1 MAVFTAAAAIGA
13 SVLGTLGVTGAI
25 ATGVTFATVATGFA
39 VQAAV
44 GLALNALTPK
54 PKIGSFSSSTSRSG
68 YTVNQRGSALEHQI
82 IYGKM
87 RTGGTIVF
95 DGTTGAENKFLHRV
109 IAFTGHEIED
119 FDQIYINDEIAT
131 LDGSGNV
138 ISPSRYNGFVRIKKK
153 LGTDDQLA
161 DADLVNEVTE
171 WTSEHRLRG
180 VSYLYVRFQFNQ
192 DVFPNG
198 VPEVT
203 AVVKGKKVFD
213 PRTSTT
219 SFSDNPALCLRDY
232 ILADYGL
239 AEDPDNIDDSLVI
252 AAANVCDETVSGT
265 NRYTCNGAFTTAT
278 TPYDLL
284 QDMLTSM
291 GGLLWYAQGQWRMKP
306 AYYVAPTVSF
316 DEDDLRSSIAVQT
329 RHSRRDNFN
338 TVRGT
343 FRGPETD
350 YQITDYP
357 EVSNEAFISADGG
370 QESVADIELPF
381 TDSSVTARRIAR
393 IALERNR
400 QQITVQ
406 ASFGLRAF
414 QVQVGD
420 VVNLSVDRFGWTQ
433 KEFEVVS
440 WTFGLTDGLDLQV
453 QMSLREISESVFDE
467 VDDGIV
473 YERDNTSLL
482 SPFDVPNVGLSLDSE
497 LKIVNEQVFNALNI
511 TIQNDSDLIDYY
523 EVEYKPS
530 ANSDFKSLGSGS
542 SNKFELLAEEDGD
555 FDIRA
560 RAVNTFGVRGNFTT
574 FTNFS
579 SRPFAPPPA
588 NVTNFS
594 INVVGGTAQLSWDSV
609 PDLDLSH
616 YEVRF
621 TPDASNPVW
630 SNSVVLVGKV
640 ARPATSVSVVAR
652 QGTYLVKAVDKLGSK
667 SVNATTNTVVLN
679 LDDTL
684 GLNVVQNYQEDPDF
698 NGSKTDVVRVT
709 DGADAYLTLDTSVLF
724 DGVSGNFDDELGLFD
739 GGGGNVIGTGEYE
752 FENVLDLGAKYS
764 SYVTSSI
771 NFQHLDYVNTF
782 DSAPGLF
789 DDRYGDFDGDPN
801 ELDKSSARVQFS
813 ITDDDPSG
821 SPAWSD
827 WQDVV
832 AAEVSA
838 RAIRFK
844 AILETEDEQVA
855 PRVDELSAHIDMPDR
870 TESGNDIDFT
880 GSTNVDFN
888 RGFYTTSNPAIGLS
902 LTGLATGDYYE
913 ITSKDYEG
921 FTLTVYD
928 STDTVK
934 TTPTQLDYVAKGFG
948 KEITA

>member
-467 VDDGIV
+467 VDDGVV
-473 YERDNTSLL
+473 YERDNTNLL
-482 SPFDVPNVGLSLDSE
+482 SPFEVPNVGLSISSRLAIFKE
-497 LKIVNEQVFNALNI
+497 KLVNKVTIIPTSGNAEAIDQV
-511 TIQNDSDLIDYY
+511 

-530 ANSDFKSLGSGS
+530 NESDWITVGFGELG
-542 SNKFELLAEEDGD
+542 KFILQDIEDGD
-555 FDIRA
+555 YDFRA
-560 RAVNTFGVRGNFTT
+560 RSINTFGVKGDYNTRLSVPISGQ
-574 FTNFS
+574 S
-579 SRPFAPPPA
+579 DPPQDVSGLNA
-588 NVTNFS
+588 ELN
-594 INVVGGTAQLSWDSV
+594 GGAVFLQWEPV
-609 PDLDLSH
+609 PDLDLSYYRIRH
-616 YEVRF
+616 SLEE
-621 TPDASNPVW
+621 T
-630 SNSVVLVGKV
+630 G
-640 ARPATSVSVVAR
+640 ATYANA
-652 QGTYLVKAVDKLGSK
+652 TTAVDKVPRPANSISVSARPGTYHIKAIDKSGTGSENYT
-667 SVNATTNTVVLN
+667 SIVVPEANLEDFTNNLTQTEETTFSGT
-679 LDDTL
+679 
-684 GLNVVQNYQEDPDF
+684 
-698 NGSKTDVVRVT
+698 KTDCSVVSNELVIT
-709 DGADAYLTLDTSVLF
+709 DTSTAPSEATYDFSDYIDTGSVRKVHARVDVNVRRDDSSAGLW
-724 DGVSGNFDDELGLFD
+724 DDLPGNFDDL
-739 GGGGNVIGTGEYE
+739 
-752 FENVLDLGAKYS
+752 
-764 SYVTSSI
+764 
-771 NFQHLDYVNTF
+771 
-782 DSAPGLF
+782 PGLF
-789 DDRYGDFDGDPN
+789 DSFTG
-801 ELDKSSARVQFS
+801 AAQFADTNVVTYIS
-813 ITDDDPSG
+813 TTDDDPAGTPTWSSYKEFRAGDFSG
-821 SPAWSD
+821 RAFRFRVVLKSTSD
-827 WQDVV
+827 SV
-832 AAEVSA
+832 
-838 RAIRFK
+838 
-844 AILETEDEQVA
+844 
-855 PRVDELSAHIDMPDR
+855 
-870 TESGNDIDFT
+870 G
-880 GSTNVDFN
+880 
-888 RGFYTTSNPAIGLS
+888 PAISGL
-902 LTGLATGDYYE
+902 
-913 ITSKDYEG
+913 
-921 FTLTVYD
+921 
-928 STDTVK
+928 
-934 TTPTQLDYVAKGFG
+934 
-948 KEITA
+948 TARVQYN